1 VEFGEYVAARGRQ
14 LVRLGYVLSAD
25 HQQAEDLAQS
35 ALLAAY
41 RHWRRVGKL
50 DDPHVYVRRVL
61 VNVYVSAARRRTA
74 HETPMLVPEAARVAP
89 DPAVALAEHDAMW
102 RALRQLPRRER
113 TVLVLRYYEDLD
125 YASIAAV
132 LGIGESSS
140 ARATASRALESLRA
154 VHDPALTRRTVDEH
168 DGA

>member
-1 VEFGEYVAARGRQ
+1 VEFDEYVAARGRQ

-41 RHWRRVGKL
+41 RRWRRVGRM
-50 DDPHVYVRRVL
+50 DDPHAYVRRVL
-61 VNVYVSAARRRTA
+61 VNAYVSAARRRSA
-74 HETPMLVPEAARVAP
+74 HEAPMVIAEAARVAP

-102 RALRQLPRRER
+102 RALSRLSRRER

-125 YASIAAV
+125 YASIAVV
-132 LGIGESSS
+132 LGIGESS
-140 ARATASRALESLRA
+140 ARATASRALGSLRA
-154 VHDPALTRRTVDEH
+154 VHDPALTNGGTDEH
-168 DGA
+168 DGS